1 MVNVDTSGYRNALI
15 EAFGGVDSIDGLYTD
30 DDGSARLRSRSG
42 LRHEYR
48 FGVINY
54 CGYSQTSD
62 GTHGSCGKQGLAE
75 PHFQPY
81 FAMTADMPLNYSQFS
96 NAVIPPSN
104 FRNNNMLGSF
114 GRTAGYMLLL
124 AFIFTGLSLI
134 LGIFKSVTTFALST
148 YCCFLACI
156 FLLLGG
162 ALWTVALKRAQS
174 INSASI
180 AEIAAEGVGIKVS
193 AGSGLAMVWATYGL
207 MMVACVPYLISCCT
221 WRGT

>member
-1 MVNVDTSGYRNALI
+1 MVNVDTTGYRDALLKAFDDVDPI
-15 EAFGGVDSIDGLYTD
+15 EGLYTD
-30 DDGSARLRSRSG
+30 NDGSNRLRSRTG

-48 FGVINY
+48 FGIINY
-54 CGYSQTSD
+54 CGYSRTRD
-62 GTHGSCGKQGLAE
+62 GIQGSCGKQGLAE

-81 FAMTADMPLNYSQFS
+81 FAITADMPLNYSQFS
-96 NAVIPPSN
+96 NAVIPPSQ
-104 FRNNNMLGSF
+104 FRNDNSLGSF

-134 LGIFKSVTTFALST
+134 LGVLKHDCSFLLST
-148 YCCFLACI
+148 YCCFSACI

-180 AEIAAEGVGIKVS
+180 DEIAARGVGIKVS
-193 AGSGLAMVWATYGL
+193 GGAGLAMVWAAYGM
-207 MMVACVPYLISCCT
+207 MMVAFVPYLISCCT
-221 WRGT
+221 YRG